1 MKILSLLTSLE
12 KIEIQMASLYEWL
25 SGVFADDAEAA
36 GLFFRMAMQERS
48 HANLVR
54 YGKKLVHR
62 SPSSFSEVDFDPEEI
77 DRLLAAISQAM
88 AAEPPST
95 LEQAIGLALELEDSP
110 AETAHRSIL
119 MTSNPEVAGVIRSL
133 DAGDEEHA
141 EGLRTFAEKRG
152 LNLDRSSK
160 AS

>member
-12 KIEIQMASLYEWL
+12 KIELQMSSLYDWL
-25 SGVFADDAEAA
+25 SDVFEDDAEAS

-48 HANLVR
+48 HANLIR

-62 SPSSFSEVDFDPEEI
+62 APADFAEVDFDPDEI
-77 DRLLAAISQAM
+77 DRLLAAIGDAIE
-88 AAEPPST
+88 ADPAPT
-95 LEQAIGLALELEDSP
+95 LEQAIGLALALEDSP

-119 MTSNPEVAGVIRSL
+119 IHSNPEVAGVIRSL
-133 DAGDEEHA
+133 AAADEEHA